1 MTPISSTMTLDDFL
15 AAVAPL
21 DVRRPLTPP
30 TYSRRKLLA
39 NAVDTCPLC
48 QSTYDRSVSNGPL
61 FPSLATFVHTSLGG
75 PLTVDNLFV
84 CCRRCQ
90 QVRASADLLT
100 LDQLPDHLASQRLAA
115 LQLSANHL
123 LTLPPSTTLPAFRS
137 ALAARHAFPRSRVY
151 AAQTDDGQC
160 FIGVTARY
168 GDGQSKGLA
177 RLLAQ
182 LSGVPL
188 QRNKHATVFLL
199 TDDKF
204 RQVVWQ
210 LIDANAL
217 VVGVGRRSDLRDF
230 QDYWWLTS
238 SSAGELRLRKVAG
251 LQVPT
256 GVSTR
261 QVGPR
266 ALRQRK
272 LVAKRR
278 VDAQRLADVAELK
291 VAEVEFDQAFVR
303 LRAQQA
309 MGLPGELEETRYF
322 VNRYWAVFSRVYGR
336 PSPETRPSP
345 RPVVE

>member
-1 MTPISSTMTLDDFL
+1 MTPISPTMTLDDFL

-21 DVRRPLTPP
+21 DVRHVLHPP

-39 NAVDTCPLC
+39 NAGDTCPLC
-48 QSTYDRSVSNGPL
+48 QSAYDRTTSNGPL
-61 FPSLATFVHTSLGG
+61 FPVIATLIHTFLGG

-100 LDQLPDHLASQRLAA
+100 VDNLPQTLADQRLAA
-115 LQLSANHL
+115 LQLSTNHL
-123 LTLPPSTTLPAFRS
+123 LPLPPSTTLPAFRT
-137 ALAARHAFPRSRVY
+137 ALTARHAFPRSRVY
-151 AAQTDDGQC
+151 AAQCDDGQC

-177 RLLAQ
+177 RLLSQ

-188 QRNKHATVFLL
+188 QRDKRATVYLL

-238 SSAGELRLRKVAG
+238 SSVGELRLRKVAG
-251 LQVPT
+251 LQVPA
-256 GVSTR
+256 GVACR
-261 QVGPR
+261 EVGPR
-266 ALRQRK
+266 AMRQRA
-272 LVAKRR
+272 LVARR
-278 VDAQRLADVAELK
+278 RKEAQRAADVADLK
-291 VAEVEFDQAFVR
+291 VAEVEFDAAMGR
-303 LRAQQA
+303 LRDQQA
-309 MGLPGELEETRYF
+309 MGLPGELDETRYF
-322 VNRYWAVFSRVYGR
+322 VNRYWQLFSRVYGQA
-336 PSPETRPSP
+336 EN
-345 RPVVE
+345 

>member
-15 AAVAPL
+15 AAIAPL
-21 DVRRPLTPP
+21 DTQYHLSTP
-30 TYSRRKLLA
+30 TYARRKVLTSA
-39 NAVDTCPLC
+39 GDTCPLC
-48 QSTYDRSVSNGPL
+48 LKPYNRTNPRGFDHPVI
-61 FPSLATFVHTSLGG
+61 ATLVHTFLGG

-115 LQLSANHL
+115 LQLSTNHL
-123 LTLPPSTTLPAFRS
+123 LPLPPSTTLPAFRS
-137 ALAARHAFPRSRVY
+137 ALASRHAFPRSRVY

-188 QRNKHATVFLL
+188 QRDKRATVFLL

-238 SSAGELRLRKVAG
+238 ASAGELRLRKVAG

-261 QVGPR
+261 EVGPR

-272 LVAKRR
+272 LVARR
-278 VDAQRLADVAELK
+278 RADAQRQADVAELK
-291 VAEVEFDQAFVR
+291 IAEVEFDQAFVR

-336 PSPETRPSP
+336 PSPEPRQSP
-345 RPVVE
+345 RPVVG

>member
-1 MTPISSTMTLDDFL
+1 MTPISPTMTLDDFL

-39 NAVDTCPLC
+39 NAGDTCPLC
-48 QSTYDRSVSNGPL
+48 QSAYDRTVSNGPL
-61 FPSLATFVHTSLGG
+61 FPSLSTLVHTSLGG

-100 LDQLPDHLASQRLAA
+100 VDNLPAHLVSQRLAA
-115 LQLSANHL
+115 LL
-123 LTLPPSTTLPAFRS
+123 LPLPPSSTLPAYRL
-137 ALAARHAFPRSRVY
+137 ALASRHAFPRSRVY
-151 AAQTDDGQC
+151 AAQADDGQC
-160 FIGVTARY
+160 LLGVTARY

-188 QRNKHATVFLL
+188 QRDKRATVYLL
-199 TDDKF
+199 TDDMF

-210 LIDANAL
+210 LIEANTL
-217 VVGVGRRSDLRDF
+217 VVGVGRRSNLRDF

-238 SSAGELRLRKVAG
+238 ASVGELRLRKVAG
-251 LQVPT
+251 LQVPA
-256 GVSTR
+256 GVASR
-261 QVGPR
+261 EVGPR
-266 ALRQRK
+266 AMRQRK

-278 VDAQRLADVAELK
+278 AQAQCVADVAELK
-291 VAEVEFDQAFVR
+291 AAEVEFDQAFVR
-303 LRAQQA
+303 LRAQQD
-309 MGLPGELEETRYF
+309 MGLPGELDETRYF
-322 VNRYWAVFSRVYGR
+322 VNRYWSAFSRVYGR
-336 PSPETRPSP
+336 PSPGPRPSP
-345 RPVVE
+345 RPVAE

>member
-1 MTPISSTMTLDDFL
+1 MTPISPTMTLDDFL

-30 TYSRRKLLA
+30 SYSRRKLLA
-39 NAVDTCPLC
+39 KAGDTCPLC
-48 QSTYDRSVSNGPL
+48 QSAYDRTASNGPL
-61 FPSLATFVHTSLGG
+61 FPVIASLVHTSLGG

-100 LDQLPDHLASQRLAA
+100 LDNLPQDLADQRLAA
-115 LQLSANHL
+115 LQLSTNHL
-123 LTLPPSTTLPAFRS
+123 LPLPPSTTLPAFRT

-151 AAQTDDGQC
+151 AAQADDGQC

-177 RLLAQ
+177 RLLSQ

-188 QRNKHATVFLL
+188 QRDKRATVYLL

-210 LIDANAL
+210 LIDANVL

-238 SSAGELRLRKVAG
+238 SSVGELRLRKVAG
-251 LQVPT
+251 LQVPA
-256 GVSTR
+256 GVAR
-261 QVGPR
+261 REVGPR
-266 ALRQRK
+266 AMRQRA
-272 LVAKRR
+272 LVARR
-278 VDAQRLADVAELK
+278 RKEAQRAADVADLK
-291 VAEVEFDQAFVR
+291 VAEVEFDAAMGR
-303 LRAQQA
+303 LRDQQA
-309 MGLPGELEETRYF
+309 MGLPGELDETRYF
-322 VNRYWAVFSRVYGR
+322 VNRYWQLFSRVYGQA
-336 PSPETRPSP
+336 EN
-345 RPVVE
+345 

>member
-15 AAVAPL
+15 AAIAPL
-21 DVRRPLTPP
+21 DTQYHLSTP
-30 TYSRRKLLA
+30 TYARRKVLA
-39 NAVDTCPLC
+39 TAGDTCPLC
-48 QSTYDRSVSNGPL
+48 LNPYDRTNPRGFTHPVI
-61 FPSLATFVHTSLGG
+61 ATLVHTFLGG

-90 QVRASADLLT
+90 QVRASSDLLT
-100 LDQLPDHLASQRLAA
+100 LDHLPDHLATQRLAA
-115 LQLSANHL
+115 LQLSTNHL
-123 LTLPPSTTLPAFRS
+123 LPLPPSTTLPAFRS

-188 QRNKHATVFLL
+188 QRDKRATVFLL

-238 SSAGELRLRKVAG
+238 ASAGELRLRKVAG

-261 QVGPR
+261 EVGPR

-278 VDAQRLADVAELK
+278 ADAQRLADVAELK

-303 LRAQQA
+303 LRAQRA

-336 PSPETRPSP
+336 PSPEPRPSP

>member
-1 MTPISSTMTLDDFL
+1 MTPISPTMTLDDFL

-30 TYSRRKLLA
+30 SYSRRKLLA
-39 NAVDTCPLC
+39 NAGDTCPLC
-48 QSTYDRSVSNGPL
+48 QSAYDRTASNGPL
-61 FPSLATFVHTSLGG
+61 FPVIASLVHTSLGG

-100 LDQLPDHLASQRLAA
+100 VDQLPPFLADQRLAA
-115 LQLSANHL
+115 LQLSTNHL
-123 LTLPPSTTLPAFRS
+123 LPLPPSTTLPAFRT
-137 ALAARHAFPRSRVY
+137 ALAARHASPRSRVY
-151 AAQTDDGQC
+151 AAQCDDGMC

-188 QRNKHATVFLL
+188 QRDKRATVYLL

-238 SSAGELRLRKVAG
+238 SSVGELRLRKVAG
-251 LQVPT
+251 LQVPA
-256 GVSTR
+256 GVAR
-261 QVGPR
+261 REVGPR
-266 ALRQRK
+266 AMRQRA
-272 LVAKRR
+272 LVARR
-278 VDAQRLADVAELK
+278 RKEAQRAADVADLK
-291 VAEVEFDQAFVR
+291 VAEVEFDAAMGR
-303 LRAQQA
+303 LRDQQA
-309 MGLPGELEETRYF
+309 MGLPGELDETRYF
-322 VNRYWAVFSRVYGR
+322 VNRYWQLFSRVYGQA
-336 PSPETRPSP
+336 EN
-345 RPVVE
+345 

>member
-15 AAVAPL
+15 AAIAPL
-21 DVRRPLTPP
+21 DTQYHLSTP
-30 TYSRRKLLA
+30 TYARRKVLA
-39 NAVDTCPLC
+39 TAGDTCPLC
-48 QSTYDRSVSNGPL
+48 LKPYDRTNPRGFTHPVI
-61 FPSLATFVHTSLGG
+61 ATLVHTFLGG

-90 QVRASADLLT
+90 QVRASSDLLT
-100 LDQLPDHLASQRLAA
+100 LDHLPDHLATQRLAA
-115 LQLSANHL
+115 LQLSTNHL
-123 LTLPPSTTLPAFRS
+123 LPLPPSTTLPAFRS

-188 QRNKHATVFLL
+188 QRDKRATVFLL

-217 VVGVGRRSDLRDF
+217 VVCVGRRSDLRDF

-238 SSAGELRLRKVAG
+238 ASAGELRLRKVAG

-272 LVAKRR
+272 LVARR
-278 VDAQRLADVAELK
+278 RADAQRLADVAELK
-291 VAEVEFDQAFVR
+291 IAELEFDQAFVR

-336 PSPETRPSP
+336 PSPEARPSP